1 MTDTHRRFILMR
13 KEDVSGTSGT
23 GRVADGVEFRDGV
36 AVLRWNTE
44 TSSTAV
50 YESVEDMI
58 TIHGHNGATFIVWVD

>member
-23 GRVADGVEFRDGV
+23 GHVADGVEFRDGV
-36 AVLRWNTE
+36 AVIRWNTK

-50 YESVEDMI
+50 YNSIEDLVA
-58 TIHGHNGATFIVWVD
+58 IHGHNGATFIVWVD